1 MGVKTSVYISNG
13 SVHVVKGNAAGRKVN
28 IQSIN
33 ETDIA
38 EGCIL
43 NGVITD
49 SAGLKQSLESARI
62 DAKSINVVID
72 GSSVITKL
80 IEVPMLKDQK
90 SLISIIADNF
100 QDIENRENMITDY
113 MVLDPKN
120 EAGGATVLAT
130 MVERDFL
137 AEYIELFQSLGLKI
151 ESIDIALAC
160 MIKYIMNINRL
171 FEETF
176 VYAVVDRNML
186 MLTLFVDGN
195 YRFSRRV
202 RLMADLNNKDE
213 LFDELARVL
222 MNLIQFNKSEKTNHD
237 ITDFYF
243 SGFLPEGHEFYH
255 RLTDAVGVNVAAA
268 SPPEEIKFKGTE
280 NVNDFVYA
288 IGNLISL

>member
-1 MGVKTSVYISNG
+1 M
-13 SVHVVKGNAAGRKVN
+13 N

-49 SAGLKQSLESARI
+49 PAGLKQSLESARI

-113 MVLDPKN
+113 MVIEPKN

-137 AEYIELFQSLGLKI
+137 TEYIELFQSLGLKI

>member
-49 SAGLKQSLESARI
+49 PAGLKQSLESARI

-113 MVLDPKN
+113 MVIEPKN

-137 AEYIELFQSLGLKI
+137 TEYIELFQSLGLKI

-176 VYAVVDRNML
+176 VYAVVDKNML

-222 MNLIQFNKSEKTNHD
+222 MNLIQFNKSEKTNND

>member
-13 SVHVVKGNAAGRKVN
+13 SVHVVKGNAAGRKVS

-49 SAGLKQSLESARI
+49 PAGLKQSLESARI

-137 AEYIELFQSLGLKI
+137 TEYIELFQSLGLKI

-280 NVNDFVYA
+280 NVHDFVYA

>member
-49 SAGLKQSLESARI
+49 PAGLKQSLESARI

-113 MVLDPKN
+113 MVIDPKN

>member
-49 SAGLKQSLESARI
+49 PAGLKQSLESARI

-113 MVLDPKN
+113 MVLEPKN

-137 AEYIELFQSLGLKI
+137 TEYIELFQSLGLKI

>member
-49 SAGLKQSLESARI
+49 PAGLKQSLESARN

-113 MVLDPKN
+113 MVIEPKN

-137 AEYIELFQSLGLKI
+137 TEYIELFQSLGLKI

-176 VYAVVDRNML
+176 VYAVVDKNML
-186 MLTLFVDGN
+186 MLTLFVDGD

>member
-49 SAGLKQSLESARI
+49 PAGLKQSLESARI

-113 MVLDPKN
+113 MVIEPKN

-137 AEYIELFQSLGLKI
+137 TEYIELFQSLGLKI

-186 MLTLFVDGN
+186 MLTLFVDGD

>member
-49 SAGLKQSLESARI
+49 PAGLKQSLESARI
-62 DAKSINVVID
+62 DAKNINVVID

-137 AEYIELFQSLGLKI
+137 TEYIELFQSLGLKI

>member
-49 SAGLKQSLESARI
+49 PAGLKQSLESARI

-137 AEYIELFQSLGLKI
+137 TEYIELFQSLGLKI

>member
-49 SAGLKQSLESARI
+49 PAGLKQSLESARI

-137 AEYIELFQSLGLKI
+137 TEYIELFQSLGLKI

-176 VYAVVDRNML
+176 VYAVVDKNML

>member
-13 SVHVVKGNAAGRKVN
+13 SVHVVKGNVAGRKVN
-28 IQSIN
+28 VQSIN

-49 SAGLKQSLESARI
+49 PSGLKQSLESARI

-113 MVLDPKN
+113 MVIEPKN

-137 AEYIELFQSLGLKI
+137 TEYIELFQSLGLKI

>member
-49 SAGLKQSLESARI
+49 PAGLKQSLESARI

-113 MVLDPKN
+113 MVIEPKN

-137 AEYIELFQSLGLKI
+137 TEYIELFQSLGLKI

>member
-49 SAGLKQSLESARI
+49 PAGLKQSLDSARI

-113 MVLDPKN
+113 MVIEPKN

-137 AEYIELFQSLGLKI
+137 AEYIELFHSLGLKI
-151 ESIDIALAC
+151 DSIDIALAC

>member
-13 SVHVVKGNAAGRKVN
+13 SVHVVKGNAAGRKVS

-49 SAGLKQSLESARI
+49 PAGLKQSLESARI

-137 AEYIELFQSLGLKI
+137 TEYIELFQSLGLKI

>member
-13 SVHVVKGNAAGRKVN
+13 SVHVVKGSQAGQKVN
-28 IQSIN
+28 VQSIN
-33 ETDIA
+33 ETEIE

-49 SAGLKQSLESARI
+49 PAALKQSLESAHI
-62 DAKSINVVID
+62 DAKSVSVVID

-80 IEVPMLKDQK
+80 IDVPMLRDQK
-90 SLISIIADNF
+90 SLLTIIADSF
-100 QDIENRENMITDY
+100 QDIENREAMITDY
-113 MVLDPKN
+113 MVIDQQN
-120 EAGGATVLAT
+120 EQGGATVLAT

-151 ESIDIALAC
+151 DSIDIALAC
-160 MIKYIMNINRL
+160 MIKYIMNINKL

-176 VYAVVDRNML
+176 VYAVMDRNTL
-186 MLTLFVDGN
+186 TLTLFVDGN

-202 RLMADLNNKDE
+202 RLMADLNSKDE
-213 LFDELARVL
+213 LFDEIVRVL
-222 MNLIQFNKSEKTNHD
+222 LNLVQFNKSEKTNHD

-243 SGFLPEGHEFYH
+243 SGFLPAGHEFYFQ
-255 RLTDAVGVNVAAA
+255 LTEAVGVNVAAA
-268 SPPEEIKFKGTE
+268 SHPEEIKYKGTE

>member
-49 SAGLKQSLESARI
+49 PAGLKQSLESARI

-113 MVLDPKN
+113 MVIEPKN

-137 AEYIELFQSLGLKI
+137 TEYIELFQSLGLKI

-222 MNLIQFNKSEKTNHD
+222 MNLIQFNKSEKNNHD